1 VYNKYQVFNFT
12 SHSSTGLEHDSLGSC
27 KIKFARKILALPTNQ
42 TLYLL
47 ISILFVE
54 SSHAYPANNLIKPGN
69 MTTINTAALTETN
82 KLHNNIQSQNEV
94 TSNTTT
100 HSLQII
106 ADSSQI
112 TKSISTNAQGAD
124 TKTYRI
130 KPAKTLSKV
139 DNKSQTN
146 KLNMSTMKWESELK
160 SIELLKSSSHS
171 TTSYPKFK

>member
-100 HSLQII
+100 HSLQTL
-106 ADSSQI
+106 Q
-112 TKSISTNAQGAD
+112 TVHKSPNLYQPMHKELTQ
-124 TKTYRI
+124 
-130 KPAKTLSKV
+130 
-139 DNKSQTN
+139 
-146 KLNMSTMKWESELK
+146 KLTGSNR
-160 SIELLKSSSHS
+160 
-171 TTSYPKFK
+171 PKHYQK